1 MVDQV
6 SGLQKRGVNAAILS
20 GNAGTCMLSYKCI
33 FCNLSYIDANV
44 SFVIVCA
51 NVDKELIASE
61 RQVSLGH
68 FQLLYHSPEAILGT
82 DTLWRQLLV
91 SPPLSETVVA
101 VAVTLCLQVSPNKP
115 NITYEAVRKNNME
128 EDFNCVVRD
137 VAENDIKAQ
146 RVVVY
151 CQSLDMCA
159 SLYTHFLQALQDASY
174 YPPGAEHVSDN
185 RLFAMFHSCTDE
197 RNKRVVMSS
206 LSETDGVVRVVFATM
221 AGLTSRAWTTSSTM
235 VLLVRLKTTFRRVA
249 ELAEITERPLN
260 TLLKSTLS
268 CVGAHHMTFGTLF
281 SFASDVITPI
291 MAIQISKPS
300 SRVLGHRS
308 TLVSVRRCP
317 RATGILCSLS
327 TGARENELER
337 AIILLIR
344 FLGCGSEGLN

>member
-20 GNAGTCMLSYKCI
+20 GNA
-33 FCNLSYIDANV
+33 DANV

-174 YPPGAEHVSDN
+174 YPPGAEHSGVCDN
-185 RLFAMFHSCTDE
+185 GWVDF
-197 RNKRVVMSS
+197 KS
-206 LSETDGVVRVVFATM
+206 LDYIIHYGAPRSLEDYIQES
-221 AGLTSRAWTTSSTM
+221 SRAGRDHRETLEHM
-235 VLLVRLKTTFRRVA
+235 PVLYTWLQ
-249 ELAEITERPLN
+249 
-260 TLLKSTLS
+260 LLKSTLS